1 MPQTNSFQDRYGL
14 TLTTRSV
21 TAVEHYLKG
30 IDQFLSVDVGAEAS
44 LAQAIEADDGFAAA
58 HASLALMQQFQG
70 AAAEA
75 QQSAVRARACMA
87 GLSKRERQ
95 YVEAIAMFVDGGGSR
110 VRPLV
115 HEHLEE
121 FPRDAVLLFLHG
133 FLNARSGRA
142 DWQQEQF
149 AYLTRQASHYGDDW
163 FFLGQYSFAH
173 HAINRFEASRHLAE
187 QSLARNPRCG
197 YAVHSLAHVF
207 YETNAHADGSGF
219 LDGWL
224 ADYDQSAPLHCH
236 LAWHWALFEL
246 SMGHYA
252 RVMELY
258 EHFIRPE
265 VARTRTSMYDA
276 ASLLW
281 RYQIYGC
288 AQEAL
293 PWSTVGELA
302 ARMTAQPGMAFV
314 DANAALAL
322 AAAQDEV
329 ALARLIDG
337 LRALDAQGHPTAGP
351 VVLPLVQGI
360 WAFAQGAYDESIRWI
375 EPIADQIMRIGGS
388 NAQREVFEDTLL
400 EAYLRAGHYAQ
411 AETMLRQRLGR
422 RPSARDLFWLGRAQL
437 GGGQVD
443 NASNQSPRCA
453 TALGRSRPW
462 GRGVDGP
469 RTIPVSGTGDGVVSG
484 KVLFAKTLVW
494 HKYLSFPRL
503 FPLTGR

>member
-1 MPQTNSFQDRYGL
+1 MPQTNRFQDRYGL

-21 TAVEHYLKG
+21 TAVAHYLKG
-30 IDQFLSVDVGAEAS
+30 TDQFLSVDVGAEAS
-44 LAQAIEADDGFAAA
+44 LAQAIAADDGFAAA

-75 QQSAVRARACMA
+75 QRGAIRARACMA
-87 GLSKRERQ
+87 GISKRERQ
-95 YVEAIAMFVDGGGSR
+95 YVEAIAMFVDGGGAR

-149 AYLTRQASHYGDDW
+149 AYLTHLAPHYGDDW
-163 FFLGQYSFAH
+163 FFLGQYSMAH
-173 HAINRFEASRHLAE
+173 HALNRFEASRHLAE
-187 QSLARNPRCG
+187 QSLARNPRG
-197 YAVHSLAHVF
+197 GNAVHSLAHVF
-207 YETNAHADGSGF
+207 YETNAHADGSAF

-236 LAWHWALFEL
+236 LAWHWALFAL
-246 SMGHYA
+246 ALGQYA
-252 RVMELY
+252 RVLELY
-258 EHFIRPE
+258 ENAIRPE
-265 VARTRTSMYDA
+265 AARTRTSMYDA

-281 RYQIYGC
+281 RYQLYGC
-288 AQEAL
+288 AEDAVS
-293 PWSTVGELA
+293 WSSVAELA

-322 AAAQDEV
+322 AAVQDEV
-329 ALARLIDG
+329 AFTRLIDG
-337 LRALDAQGHPTAGP
+337 LRALDAQGHPTAVP

-375 EPIADQIMRIGGS
+375 EPIAEQIIRIGGS

-411 AETMLRQRLGR
+411 AETLLRQRLGR
-422 RPSARDLFWLGRAQL
+422 RSSARDFFWLGRAQM
-437 GGGQVD
+437 GSGQLD
-443 NASNQSPRCA
+443 NARISLQEAQQRWAAAGPA
-453 TALGRSRPW
+453 TTELTALERAQHAVQAMG
-462 GRGVDGP
+462 
-469 RTIPVSGTGDGVVSG
+469 
-484 KVLFAKTLVW
+484 
-494 HKYLSFPRL
+494 
-503 FPLTGR
+503 

>member
-1 MPQTNSFQDRYGL
+1 MPQTNRFQDRYGL
-14 TLTTRSV
+14 TLTTSSV
-21 TAVEHYLKG
+21 TAVERYLKG

-44 LAQAIEADDGFAAA
+44 LAQAIEADEGFAAA
-58 HASLALMQQFQG
+58 HASLALLQQFQG
-70 AAAEA
+70 AVAEA
-75 QQSAVRARACMA
+75 QQSATRARACMA

-110 VRPLV
+110 ARPLV

-149 AYLTRQASHYGDDW
+149 AYLTRLAPQYGDDW

-207 YETNAHADGSGF
+207 YETNAHADGSAF

-224 ADYDQSAPLHCH
+224 ASYDRSAPMHCH

-246 SMGHYA
+246 SLGQYA
-252 RVMELY
+252 RVLELY
-258 EHFIRPE
+258 ERAIRPE

-288 AQEAL
+288 AQDAL
-293 PWSTVGELA
+293 PWSTVGDLA

-329 ALARLIDG
+329 AFTRLIDG

-360 WAFAQGAYDESIRWI
+360 WAFAQGAYDEAIRWI
-375 EPIADQIMRIGGS
+375 EPIADQIVRIGGS

-400 EAYLRAGHYAQ
+400 EAYVRAGHYAP
-411 AETMLRQRLGR
+411 AEALLRQRLGR
-422 RPSARDLFWLGRAQL
+422 RPSARDLFWLGRAQM
-437 GGGQVD
+437 GSGQLE
-443 NASNQSPRCA
+443 NARISLQEARHRWAEADPEA
-453 TALGRSRPW
+453 EELAALKRAQNAVEVMG
-462 GRGVDGP
+462 
-469 RTIPVSGTGDGVVSG
+469 
-484 KVLFAKTLVW
+484 
-494 HKYLSFPRL
+494 
-503 FPLTGR
+503 